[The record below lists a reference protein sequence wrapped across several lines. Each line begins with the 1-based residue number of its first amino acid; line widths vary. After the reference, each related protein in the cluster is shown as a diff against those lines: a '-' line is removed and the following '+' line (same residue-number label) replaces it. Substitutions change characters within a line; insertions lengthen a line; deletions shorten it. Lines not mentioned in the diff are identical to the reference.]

1 LLLEER
7 KDLMSSSRRNLNHW
21 AKSFGSYSIKQEQ
34 TVLNRIN
41 ELHIVHDYIF
51 EPRFHKK

>member
-41 ELHIVHDYIF
+41 EFTY
-51 EPRFHKK
+51 RA

>member
-1 LLLEER
+1 
-7 KDLMSSSRRNLNHW
+7 LNHW

-41 ELHIVHDYIF
+41 EFTY
-51 EPRFHKK
+51 RA